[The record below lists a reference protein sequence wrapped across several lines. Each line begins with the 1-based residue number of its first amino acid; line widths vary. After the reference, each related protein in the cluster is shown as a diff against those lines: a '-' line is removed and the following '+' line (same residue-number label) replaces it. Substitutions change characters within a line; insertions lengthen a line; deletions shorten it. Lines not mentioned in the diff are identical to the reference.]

1 MPHPFWTAVTHLG
14 ESTLL
19 LPAALVLA
27 LWLLLARERTL
38 ALAWALSF
46 GSAVTLVLASKLAF
60 MGWGMG
66 SAALD
71 FTGISGH
78 ATLATAVFT
87 LGAWLLVTG
96 CMRRPLLLATGF
108 GLCVGVVVGISRV
121 LLLAHS
127 VSEVVAGVALGAVAA
142 WLPIAWIGD
151 GTPRLRQRWVPMV
164 LVGALALLPH
174 AGQPGDVHNLVQQ
187 MALKASGRSEAFS
200 RTMLHGS

>member
-19 LPAALVLA
+19 LPTALVLA
-27 LWLLLARERTL
+27 LWLLLTRERPL

-46 GSAVTLVLASKLAF
+46 GTAVLLVLASKLAF

-66 SAALD
+66 SVALD

-87 LGAWLLVTG
+87 LGAWLLATG
-96 CMRRPLLLATGF
+96 CTPHPRRLAVAV
-108 GLCVGVVVGISRV
+108 GLCVGVVVAVSRV
-121 LLLAHS
+121 VLLAHS
-127 VSEVVAGVALGAVAA
+127 VSEVVAGVVLGAFAA
-142 WLPIAWIGD
+142 WAPMAWAGRS
-151 GTPRLRQRWVPMV
+151 TPRLRQRWVPMV
-164 LVGALALLPH
+164 LVGALGLLPQV
-174 AGQPGDVHNLVQQ
+174 GQPADVHGLVQQ
-187 MALKASGRSEAFS
+187 LAMKASGRSEPFS